1 MNVFRKEVNTKFDRL
16 ENNIQELKI
25 EVIELKG
32 EVKALNKKIDRCCRK
47 KSE

>member
-32 EVKALNKKIDRCCRK
+32 EVKALNKKIDRWCRK
-47 KSE
+47 ESE